1 VPQNE
6 DFLPGDVWLVG
17 AGPGDPELLTRK
29 GERLLTAADI
39 VFHDALVGPAVLN
52 LVPGHVECVSVGKRS
67 GRHSKDQD
75 SINHLLLAAA
85 RAGRRVVR
93 LKGGD
98 PSIFGR
104 STEEIDH
111 LLAAGIAVRICPG
124 ITAASAAAASAGVS
138 LTLRGRARGLTLV
151 TAHARAGEP
160 LTLDWQGL
168 VSSGATLGIYMGRA
182 AAAEVTHALVE
193 AGMAADTPVLV
204 AINVSLP
211 TERVARGHL
220 SAMPF
225 LVKAISDDDP
235 TLLLIGEAVE
245 AGSIHRVN
253 SEIGSAPSCQQ
264 RGDLRSPILAQGT
277 LVSPMPGVRD

>member
-1 VPQNE
+1 
-6 DFLPGDVWLVG
+6 
-17 AGPGDPELLTRK
+17 
-29 GERLLTAADI
+29 
-39 VFHDALVGPAVLN
+39 
-52 LVPGHVECVSVGKRS
+52 
-67 GRHSKDQD
+67 
-75 SINHLLLAAA
+75 
-85 RAGRRVVR
+85 
-93 LKGGD
+93 
-98 PSIFGR
+98 
-104 STEEIDH
+104 
-111 LLAAGIAVRICPG
+111 
-124 ITAASAAAASAGVS
+124 
-138 LTLRGRARGLTLV
+138 
-151 TAHARAGEP
+151 
-160 LTLDWQGL
+160 
-168 VSSGATLGIYMGRA
+168 MGRA